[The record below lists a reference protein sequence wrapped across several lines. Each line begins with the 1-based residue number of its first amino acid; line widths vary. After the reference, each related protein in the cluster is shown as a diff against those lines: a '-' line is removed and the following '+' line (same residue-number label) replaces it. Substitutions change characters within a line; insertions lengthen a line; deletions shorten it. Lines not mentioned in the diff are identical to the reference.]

1 MNKID
6 SKRLPFRWKGKYAFR
21 IVTRTHPSAEV
32 KSPSEVSI
40 AGGHQCTGHKTVEHV
55 PTLCAVPATRKET
68 KPVDEEF
75 YAYDAGLGVKW
86 PANKFV
92 CVPGAPMKFLPVRP
106 LKPAIKMAELFSGTA
121 RLSASFACLGVE
133 AWAWDILYGPGGDLT
148 SGRVLKD
155 LKERIRKKEFTVVT
169 FALQCSSWSRARK
182 NDGKGPRAAQFV
194 RKRPEK
200 GGRCK
205 SNARR
210 NAPSVGNLPS
220 GRGDGT
226 VRESS

>member
-1 MNKID
+1 MVCNGRKQFIKHVSGHPNGLTMNQLSQQTKEAN
-6 SKRLPFRWKGKYAFR
+6 SKHTDLGKL
-21 IVTRTHPSAEV
+21 SD
-32 KSPSEVSI
+32 K
-40 AGGHQCTGHKTVEHV
+40 
-55 PTLCAVPATRKET
+55 PTKQT
-68 KPVDEEF
+68 KPADEEF

-182 NDGKGPRAAQFV
+182 NDGKGPPPLRDDEEFLFGL
-194 RKRPEK
+194 PNLSEK
-200 GGRCK
+200 DQKKVDDANQMLDTMLQVLEICLQAGAMVV
-205 SNARR
+205 SFYL
-210 NAPSVGNLPS
+210 V
-220 GRGDGT
+220 T
-226 VRESS
+226 